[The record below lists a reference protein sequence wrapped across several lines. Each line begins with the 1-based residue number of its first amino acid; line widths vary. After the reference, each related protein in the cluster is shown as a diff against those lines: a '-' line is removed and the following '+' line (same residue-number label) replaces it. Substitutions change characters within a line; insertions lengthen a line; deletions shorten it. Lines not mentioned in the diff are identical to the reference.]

1 MPSDTSYW
9 RLSPTI
15 ENTASSEDKTTLI
28 SSSHRKSFPDGDSPP
43 IQTFGK
49 ISLEDRTKYEKFGSN
64 DITSD
69 DSDSEFMAYDSSTIK
84 KNNFKQIVAS
94 NIHEKFQAVCKSKNQ
109 VKVPIVR
116 KLAKVRSSK
125 VSANQSKVQAVDN
138 NQANEPKGSDNDSI
152 GSASDLRTEDD
163 FFDEDLRKTDVMK
176 LNRKKFDDAVSESV
190 KTCGSSA
197 YHAECE
203 SVTTNEDNAS
213 RVVVRVRMRKKDR
226 LNDSTN
232 TIIDQNQLSPSSAE
246 FLHQYGDRPLLL
258 DDELELEY
266 NSSDN
271 TDVKEDESPEELDV
285 FAMAPFKMPLSKPR
299 KPKTSKNPNI
309 YSSESTKPVPVQM
322 TDKQKSAEIWT
333 STPKKPTNT
342 EDSSTFFNTYLANIP
357 PPSAVNVCDAP
368 QAINCSDPAPKL
380 DRQGVESNSSY
391 GKVTVTASQ
400 PTQFSSVDIFGSVP
414 FPQVIE
420 KSVQKLEQMRS
431 TKTDDTKTNLT
442 VINVNSE
449 LPQRKVHHINT
460 LQSLVTVNQSIVIDK
475 TLDLTPNTASSSSRK
490 FINFSNPPPDHILPI
505 ADNEF
510 VSNPNSYDQY
520 DEEEEVLATSNKSKK
535 EKLSK
540 YSKDKV
546 KDSSS
551 ISTSSVRLPTMI
563 ASKVKGN
570 PLNYKKVSYKP
581 SKKDAEHPYQNGFS
595 NMSFEDFP
603 SDHELDLSNDDN
615 VSTCKITPFEVMRND
630 KIMVEVEKKFSS
642 LKRKPN
648 LFS

>member
-1 MPSDTSYW
+1 M
-9 RLSPTI
+9 
-15 ENTASSEDKTTLI
+15 I
-28 SSSHRKSFPDGDSPP
+28 SSGHRKSFPDQSYGSSPIP
-43 IQTFGK
+43 TFGK

-64 DITSD
+64 DVTSD
-69 DSDSEFMAYDSSTIK
+69 DSDSEFMTYDTSTLK

-94 NIHEKFQAVCKSKNQ
+94 NIHEKFQAVCKTKNQ

-125 VSANQSKVQAVDN
+125 VCANQSKIHTVDS
-138 NQANEPKGSDNDSI
+138 NQPNESNKGSDDNDSI
-152 GSASDLRTEDD
+152 GSASDLRTEED
-163 FFDEDLRKTDVMK
+163 FFDEDLRKADVMK
-176 LNRKKFDDAVSESV
+176 LHRKKFDDAVSESV

-232 TIIDQNQLSPSSAE
+232 TIIDENQLSPSSAD

-271 TDVKEDESPEELDV
+271 ADIKEDESPEELDV
-285 FAMAPFKMPLSKPR
+285 FAMAPFKMPLPKPR
-299 KPKTSKNPNI
+299 KTKASKNPIN
-309 YSSESTKPVPVQM
+309 YLNEPTNLLSTQ
-322 TDKQKSAEIWT
+322 TIEKQKPSEIWT

-342 EDSSTFFNTYLANIP
+342 SVGSTSFNSYLANNP
-357 PPSAVNVCDAP
+357 PINTAVECDVP
-368 QAINCSDPAPKL
+368 PATQVYKKN
-380 DRQGVESNSSY
+380 VESRSSY
-391 GKVTVTASQ
+391 GKVTVTSTTISQ
-400 PTQFSSVDIFGSVP
+400 PPQFPPVDMFGSVP

-420 KSVQKLEQMRS
+420 KSVQLEQLRS
-431 TKTDDTKTNLT
+431 LEDAKTNLT

-449 LPQRKVHHINT
+449 LPQRKLHHI
-460 LQSLVTVNQSIVIDK
+460 QPPHSLVTVNQSIVIDK
-475 TLDLTPNTASSSSRK
+475 TLDVTPPNLATCSSRK
-490 FINFSNPPPDHILPI
+490 FINFSHPPQSDHILPI

-510 VSNPNSYDQY
+510 VSSPNSYSQY
-520 DEEEEVLATSNKSKK
+520 DEEEEVLATTPNKSKK

-540 YSKDKV
+540 YSKEKV

-551 ISTSSVRLPTMI
+551 ISTTSVRLPTMI

-570 PLNYKKVSYKP
+570 PLNYKKVSNKS
-581 SKKDAEHPYQNGFS
+581 SKKEHPYQNGFS

-603 SDHELDLSNDDN
+603 SDHELDISNDDS
-615 VSTCKITPFEVMRND
+615 VSSCKITPFEVMRND

>member
-1 MPSDTSYW
+1 MQ
-9 RLSPTI
+9 
-15 ENTASSEDKTTLI
+15 A
-28 SSSHRKSFPDGDSPP
+28 
-43 IQTFGK
+43 FGK
-49 ISLEDRTKYEKFGSN
+49 ISLEDRNKYEKFGSN
-64 DITSD
+64 DVTSD
-69 DSDSEFMAYDSSTIK
+69 DSDSEFMLYDSSTIK

-94 NIHEKFQAVCKSKNQ
+94 NIHEKFQAVCKSKGQ

-116 KLAKVRSSK
+116 KLVKAKSFK
-125 VSANQSKVQAVDN
+125 VATNPTKIQNLGN
-138 NQANEPKGSDNDSI
+138 NQLNEPNAGSDNDKDSI
-152 GSASDLRTEDD
+152 GSASDLRTEED
-163 FFDEDLRKTDVMK
+163 FFDEDLRKTGIIK
-176 LNRKKFDDAVSESV
+176 LQRKKFDDAVSESV

-226 LNDSTN
+226 INDSTN
-232 TIIDQNQLSPSSAE
+232 TIIDENQLSPSSAD

-271 TDVKEDESPEELDV
+271 TDVKDDESPEELDV
-285 FAMAPFKMPLSKPR
+285 FAMAPFKMPLPKSKR
-299 KPKTSKNPNI
+299 PKSLKNSIN
-309 YSSESTKPVPVQM
+309 YSNEFTNPGSIKIADQS
-322 TDKQKSAEIWT
+322 SEIWT
-333 STPKKPTNT
+333 STPKKPACT
-342 EDSSTFFNTYLANIP
+342 EASTVLSSFLANIP
-357 PPSAVNVCDAP
+357 PTKSSAECDVP
-368 QAINCSDPAPKL
+368 QVTHKEPVAKL
-380 DRQGVESNSSY
+380 DRESIESNSSF
-391 GKVTVTASQ
+391 GKVTVTSTQ
-400 PTQFSSVDIFGSVP
+400 PTQFPPVDIFGSVP

-420 KSVQKLEQMRS
+420 KSVQLEQMRS
-431 TKTDDTKTNLT
+431 MEDAKQNLT

-449 LPQRKVHHINT
+449 LPQRKINLVT
-460 LQSLVTVNQSIVIDK
+460 SLQSLVTVNQSIVIDK
-475 TLDLTPNTASSSSRK
+475 TLEDHACSSSRK
-490 FINFSNPPPDHILPI
+490 YINFSNPPSDHILPI

-510 VSNPNSYDQY
+510 VSHPNSYQY
-520 DEEEEVLATSNKSKK
+520 DEEEEVLAVSNKSKK
-535 EKLSK
+535 EKSSK

-546 KDSSS
+546 KDTSS

-581 SKKDAEHPYQNGFS
+581 SKKQDVEHPYQNGFS

-615 VSTCKITPFEVMRND
+615 VSSCKITPFEVIRND
-630 KIMVEVEKKFSS
+630 KIMVEVEKKFNS

>member
-1 MPSDTSYW
+1 MTYDT
-9 RLSPTI
+9 
-15 ENTASSEDKTTLI
+15 
-28 SSSHRKSFPDGDSPP
+28 
-43 IQTFGK
+43 
-49 ISLEDRTKYEKFGSN
+49 
-64 DITSD
+64 
-69 DSDSEFMAYDSSTIK
+69 STIK

-125 VSANQSKVQAVDN
+125 VSTNQTKVGSQKIGN
-138 NQANEPKGSDNDSI
+138 NQQSEPDKGSDNDSI
-152 GSASDLRTEDD
+152 GSASDLRTEED
-163 FFDEDLRKTDVMK
+163 FFDEDVRKADVMK
-176 LNRKKFDDAVSESV
+176 LHRKKFDDAVSESV

-203 SVTTNEDNAS
+203 SVTTNEDNSS

-232 TIIDQNQLSPSSAE
+232 TIIDENQLSPTSAD

-285 FAMAPFKMPLSKPR
+285 FAMAPFKMPLPKPR
-299 KPKTSKNPNI
+299 KSKSSKNSI
-309 YSSESTKPVPVQM
+309 SYSNESTNPVSTQM
-322 TDKQKSAEIWT
+322 IDKQKSSEIWT
-333 STPKKPTNT
+333 STPKKPINT
-342 EDSSTFFNTYLANIP
+342 EAPSLFNAFLANITP
-357 PPSAVNVCDAP
+357 ANAVIESDVP
-368 QAINCSDPAPKL
+368 QVTHCNDPIPKL
-380 DRQGVESNSSY
+380 DRKSVESSSSY
-391 GKVTVTASQ
+391 GKVTVTSSQ
-400 PTQFSSVDIFGSVP
+400 PPQFPPVDIFGSVP

-420 KSVQKLEQMRS
+420 KSVQLEQMRS
-431 TKTDDTKTNLT
+431 MEDAKTNLT

-449 LPQRKVHHINT
+449 LLPQRKIHHMNS

-475 TLDLTPNTASSSSRK
+475 TLDMTPNVACNSSRK

-510 VSNPNSYDQY
+510 VNNPNCYSQY
-520 DEEEEVLATSNKSKK
+520 DEEEEVLATTNKSKK

-563 ASKVKGN
+563 AAKVKGN

-581 SKKDAEHPYQNGFS
+581 SKKQDAEHPYRNGFS

-603 SDHELDLSNDDN
+603 SDHELDISNDDS
-615 VSTCKITPFEVMRND
+615 VSSCKITPFEVMRND
-630 KIMVEVEKKFSS
+630 KIMVEVEKKFNS

>member
-1 MPSDTSYW
+1 MT
-9 RLSPTI
+9 
-15 ENTASSEDKTTLI
+15 
-28 SSSHRKSFPDGDSPP
+28 
-43 IQTFGK
+43 
-49 ISLEDRTKYEKFGSN
+49 
-64 DITSD
+64 
-69 DSDSEFMAYDSSTIK
+69 YDSSTIK
-84 KNNFKQIVAS
+84 KSNFKQIVAN
-94 NIHEKFQAVCKSKNQ
+94 NIHEKFQAVCKSKSQ

-116 KLAKVRSSK
+116 KLAKVRASK
-125 VSANQSKVQAVDN
+125 VSTNQSKIQKLGN
-138 NQANEPKGSDNDSI
+138 NQLNETNVASDNDSI
-152 GSASDLRTEDD
+152 GSASDLRTEEDL
-163 FFDEDLRKTDVMK
+163 FDEDLRKTDIIK
-176 LNRKKFDDAVSESV
+176 LQRKKFDDAVSESV

-232 TIIDQNQLSPSSAE
+232 TIIDENQLSPSSAD

-271 TDVKEDESPEELDV
+271 ADVKDEESPEELDV
-285 FAMAPFKMPLSKPR
+285 FAMAPFKMPLP
-299 KPKTSKNPNI
+299 KPKRCKKNTIDLNATESNNLLTTKRVNQEK
-309 YSSESTKPVPVQM
+309 SS
-322 TDKQKSAEIWT
+322 EIWT
-333 STPKKPTNT
+333 STPKKPVCTESSTVFSSYLASIPATNT
-342 EDSSTFFNTYLANIP
+342 VTACDVPKVTHCTE
-357 PPSAVNVCDAP
+357 AV
-368 QAINCSDPAPKL
+368 PKL
-380 DRQGVESNSSY
+380 DRKSIESSSSF

-400 PTQFSSVDIFGSVP
+400 PTQFPPVDMFGSVP

-420 KSVQKLEQMRS
+420 KSVQLEQLLTMEDV
-431 TKTDDTKTNLT
+431 KQNLT

-449 LPQRKVHHINT
+449 VPQRKIHPGNSLH
-460 LQSLVTVNQSIVIDK
+460 SLVTVNQSIVIDK
-475 TLDLTPNTASSSSRK
+475 TLDMVSNTSACNSSRK
-490 FINFSNPPPDHILPI
+490 FINFSHPPSDHILPI
-505 ADNEF
+505 ADNAF
-510 VSNPNSYDQY
+510 VSHPSSYNQY
-520 DEEEEVLATSNKSKK
+520 DEEEEVLAESNKSKK

-540 YSKDKV
+540 YSKDKI

-581 SKKDAEHPYQNGFS
+581 SKKQNVEHPYQNGFS
-595 NMSFEDFP
+595 NMSFEDFD
-603 SDHELDLSNDDN
+603 SDQELDNSNDDN
-615 VSTCKITPFEVMRND
+615 VSSCKITPFEVMRND

>member
-1 MPSDTSYW
+1 M
-9 RLSPTI
+9 
-15 ENTASSEDKTTLI
+15 
-28 SSSHRKSFPDGDSPP
+28 P

-64 DITSD
+64 DVTSD
-69 DSDSEFMAYDSSTIK
+69 DSDSEFMTYDTSTIK

-125 VSANQSKVQAVDN
+125 VSVNQSKVQTVDN
-138 NQANEPKGSDNDSI
+138 NQSNEPNKGSDNDSI
-152 GSASDLRTEDD
+152 GSASDLRTEEDI
-163 FFDEDLRKTDVMK
+163 FDEDVRKTDISK

-232 TIIDQNQLSPSSAE
+232 TIIDENQLSPSSAD

-271 TDVKEDESPEELDV
+271 ADVKEDESPEELDV
-285 FAMAPFKMPLSKPR
+285 FAMAPFKMPLPKSR
-299 KPKTSKNPNI
+299 KPKTSKNPVN
-309 YSSESTKPVPVQM
+309 YLDESPSAVSLQM
-322 TDKQKSAEIWT
+322 NEKEKSTEMWT
-333 STPKKPTNT
+333 STPKKPVHA
-342 EDSSTFFNTYLANIP
+342 EASSTLFNTYLANIP
-357 PPSAVNVCDAP
+357 TSAGAINECDAS
-368 QAINCSDPAPKL
+368 QVNDAVTKL
-380 DRQGVESNSSY
+380 NKKSVESNSSY
-391 GKVTVTASQ
+391 GKVTVASSSQ
-400 PTQFSSVDIFGSVP
+400 PAPQFSVDIFGSVP
-414 FPQVIE
+414 FPQIIE
-420 KSVQKLEQMRS
+420 KSVQCYEQMLS
-431 TKTDDTKTNLT
+431 MEDGKANATVTTN
-442 VINVNSE
+442 VIGE
-449 LPQRKVHHINT
+449 LPQRNVHHINS
-460 LQSLVTVNQSIVIDK
+460 LQSLVTVNQSILIDK
-475 TLDLTPNTASSSSRK
+475 NLDMAPSTACNSSRK
-490 FINFSNPPPDHILPI
+490 FINFSHPPSDHILPI

-540 YSKDKV
+540 YSKDKA
-546 KDSSS
+546 KDAPS
-551 ISTSSVRLPTMI
+551 ISTSSVRLPTML

-570 PLNYKKVSYKP
+570 PLNYKKVSHKP
-581 SKKDAEHPYQNGFS
+581 SKKDTEHPYQNGFS

-603 SDHELDLSNDDN
+603 SDHELDISMDDN
-615 VSTCKITPFEVMRND
+615 VGTCKITPFEVRRND
-630 KIMVEVEKKFSS
+630 KILMEVEKKFSS

>member
-1 MPSDTSYW
+1 MLYDTA
-9 RLSPTI
+9 TV
-15 ENTASSEDKTTLI
+15 
-28 SSSHRKSFPDGDSPP
+28 
-43 IQTFGK
+43 
-49 ISLEDRTKYEKFGSN
+49 
-64 DITSD
+64 
-69 DSDSEFMAYDSSTIK
+69 K
-84 KNNFKQIVAS
+84 KNNFKQIVAN
-94 NIHEKFQAVCKSKNQ
+94 NIHEKFQAVCKTKNQ

-125 VSANQSKVQAVDN
+125 VATNQSKEQTSAGN
-138 NQANEPKGSDNDSI
+138 SQQKNEANKGSDNDSI
-152 GSASDLRTEDD
+152 GSASDLRTEED
-163 FFDEDLRKTDVMK
+163 FFDEDLRKTDGQK

-232 TIIDQNQLSPSSAE
+232 TIIDENQLSPSSAD

-271 TDVKEDESPEELDV
+271 ADVKEDESPEELDV
-285 FAMAPFKMPLSKPR
+285 FAMAPFKMPLPKPR
-299 KPKTSKNPNI
+299 KLRPSKNSIDFPNAC
-309 YSSESTKPVPVQM
+309 SSTVVVSNQKMNETPKP
-322 TDKQKSAEIWT
+322 SEIWT
-333 STPKKPTNT
+333 STPKKTVNVAPTT
-342 EDSSTFFNTYLANIP
+342 AMFNTYLANIP
-357 PPSAVNVCDAP
+357 PPPPTVSSAVECDVPPLPHCTDTA
-368 QAINCSDPAPKL
+368 
-380 DRQGVESNSSY
+380 DRKSIESSSSY
-391 GKVTVTASQ
+391 GKVTVTSTQ
-400 PTQFSSVDIFGSVP
+400 PSHFPPVDIFGSVP
-414 FPQVIE
+414 FPEVIE
-420 KSVQKLEQMRS
+420 KSVQLEQMRS
-431 TKTDDTKTNLT
+431 MEDANRPNLT

-449 LPQRKVHHINT
+449 MPQRSLHHRSS

-475 TLDLTPNTASSSSRK
+475 TLDMTSSNSSRK
-490 FINFSNPPPDHILPI
+490 FINFSHPPPVDHILPI

-510 VSNPNSYDQY
+510 ISNPNYYSQY

-535 EKLSK
+535 DKVSK
-540 YSKDKV
+540 YA
-546 KDSSS
+546 KDSASL
-551 ISTSSVRLPTMI
+551 STSSVRLPTMI

-581 SKKDAEHPYQNGFS
+581 SKKDTEHPYQNGFS

-603 SDHELDLSNDDN
+603 SDQELGVSNADN
-615 VSTCKITPFEVMRND
+615 VSSTPFEVMRND
-630 KIMVEVEKKFSS
+630 KIMVDVEKKFSS

>member
-1 MPSDTSYW
+1 MTYDT
-9 RLSPTI
+9 
-15 ENTASSEDKTTLI
+15 
-28 SSSHRKSFPDGDSPP
+28 
-43 IQTFGK
+43 
-49 ISLEDRTKYEKFGSN
+49 
-64 DITSD
+64 
-69 DSDSEFMAYDSSTIK
+69 STIK

-125 VSANQSKVQAVDN
+125 VSTNPSTVQQIGGNQLT
-138 NQANEPKGSDNDSI
+138 EPNKGSDNDSI

-163 FFDEDLRKTDVMK
+163 FFDEELRKADVMK
-176 LNRKKFDDAVSESV
+176 LHRKKFDDAISESV

-232 TIIDQNQLSPSSAE
+232 TIIDENQLSPSSAE

-266 NSSDN
+266 NSSDT

-285 FAMAPFKMPLSKPR
+285 FAMAPFKMPLPKPR
-299 KPKTSKNPNI
+299 KLKTSKNTMNYTNECTNPI
-309 YSSESTKPVPVQM
+309 SAKKVDEEKP
-322 TDKQKSAEIWT
+322 SEIWT
-333 STPKKPTNT
+333 STPKKRNIESSTLFNTCLGNVPPTNT
-342 EDSSTFFNTYLANIP
+342 VIECNIP
-357 PPSAVNVCDAP
+357 QVTHCNDSV
-368 QAINCSDPAPKL
+368 PKL
-380 DRQGVESNSSY
+380 DRKGVDSSSSY
-391 GKVTVTASQ
+391 GKVTVTSSQ
-400 PTQFSSVDIFGSVP
+400 TPQFPPVDIFGSVP

-420 KSVQKLEQMRS
+420 KSVQLEHMRS
-431 TKTDDTKTNLT
+431 MEDAKANLT
-442 VINVNSE
+442 VINVNE
-449 LPQRKVHHINT
+449 LPQRKSNPLH
-460 LQSLVTVNQSIVIDK
+460 SLVTVNQTIVIDK
-475 TLDLTPNTASSSSRK
+475 THDMTSDTACNSSRK
-490 FINFSNPPPDHILPI
+490 FINFSNPPTDHILPI

-510 VSNPNSYDQY
+510 VNSPDSYGQY
-520 DEEEEVLATSNKSKK
+520 DEEEEVLATPNKSKK

-540 YSKDKV
+540 HSKDKAR
-546 KDSSS
+546 DSSS

-581 SKKDAEHPYQNGFS
+581 SKKQDAEHPYQNGFS

-603 SDHELDLSNDDN
+603 SDQEIDISNDDN
-615 VSTCKITPFEVMRND
+615 VSSCKITPFEVMRND